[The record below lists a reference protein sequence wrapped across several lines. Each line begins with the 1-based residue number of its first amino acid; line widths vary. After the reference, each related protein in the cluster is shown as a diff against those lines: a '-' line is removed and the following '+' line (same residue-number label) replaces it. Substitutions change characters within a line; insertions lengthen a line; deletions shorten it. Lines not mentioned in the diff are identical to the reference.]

1 MRAALRRWRGSGF
14 VPGRGSSVFRFLRG
28 LGIVLRCL
36 SLALS
41 LRLRMGGM
49 ENDTIWCHRPL

>member
-1 MRAALRRWRGSGF
+1 MSAALRRWRGSGF
-14 VPGRGSSVFRFLRG
+14 VLGRGSSGFRFLRG
-28 LGIVLRCL
+28 LGIVLRCM

-49 ENDTIWCHRPL
+49 GSYTI